1 MTTGRINQVTEEK
14 HYTFLLQN
22 LSFPIGKKKTLLS
35 LSFQIWDSKIE
46 KESKTV
52 SFLQKGKDL
61 SFYPNKTD
69 PQEYGQQIQMKRK
82 KKNLFF
88 LLFNGVFSLNRLS
101 CVYDFL
107 FNY

>member
-1 MTTGRINQVTEEK
+1 
-14 HYTFLLQN
+14 
-22 LSFPIGKKKTLLS
+22 LLS

-82 KKNLFF
+82 KKNFIFF
-88 LLFNGVFSLNRLS
+88 AFQWCFFIKPPLLRL
-101 CVYDFL
+101 
-107 FNY
+107 